1 MLTEIKDTEAVIM
14 AAAAGGN
21 AEMDDMLKQFIGSK
35 VSLITQSKL
44 RWEGTLYNIDK
55 TDSSIILQN
64 GELPG
69 LDNEQ
74 TDTRWLTFPPLSL
87 RSHTR
92 THTSLSLCP
101 LHGWGTRALLACPRR
116 AVQPLLRVEGAS
128 HSYQ

>member
-74 TDTRWLTFPPLSL
+74 TDTRWLTFPPLPPL
-87 RSHTR
+87 
-92 THTSLSLCP
+92 THTHAHELITLS